1 MITVFDDAYFMRQAL
16 QEAKKGF
23 ERGEVPVGAVVV
35 SNGQIIARA
44 YNNTERLKDVT
55 AHAEIIALTAAAEY
69 LGSKYLDDC
78 TLYVTLEPCPM
89 CAGALAW
96 AQLSR
101 LVYGASDDK
110 RGFMQFGKRLL
121 HPKTKV
127 EFGIMMEEC
136 SQLLKDFFELRR
148 MVNGK

>member
-1 MITVFDDAYFMRQAL
+1 M
-16 QEAKKGF
+16 EARKGF

-44 YNNTERLKDVT
+44 YNNTEQLGDVT
-55 AHAEIIALTAAAEY
+55 AHAEIIALTAAAEH

-78 TLYVTLEPCPM
+78 TMYVTLEPCAM

-96 AQLSR
+96 AQLGR

-110 RGFMQFGKRLL
+110 RGFMQFGKRML

-127 EFGIMMEEC
+127 EFGIMMEDC
-136 SQLLKDFFELRR
+136 AHILKDFFNLRR
-148 MVNGK
+148 KEDHRV

>member
-1 MITVFDDAYFMRQAL
+1 MINVFDDAYFMRQAL
-16 QEAKKGF
+16 IEAQKGM
-23 ERGEVPVGAVVV
+23 ERGEIPVGAVVV

-44 YNNTERLKDVT
+44 YNNTERLNDVT
-55 AHAEIIALTAAAEY
+55 AHAEIIALTAAAEH
-69 LGSKYLDDC
+69 LGNKYLDDC

-89 CAGALAW
+89 CAGALSW
-96 AQLSR
+96 GKLSR

-110 RGFMQFGKRLL
+110 KGFMQLGKRML

-136 SQLLKDFFELRR
+136 SQLLKDFFEARR
-148 MVNGK
+148 AIH